1 MKRSIL
7 LMKVFLQSPNQ
18 ELLKG
23 WFTLELQTLIETSV
37 GNL

>member
-1 MKRSIL
+1 MKRFIL

-23 WFTLELQTLIETSV
+23 EFTLELQTLIETSV

>member
-1 MKRSIL
+1 MKRFIL

-23 WFTLELQTLIETSV
+23 GFTQELQTLMETSV